1 MPYHKMRRPEI
12 VRWVEPVQ
20 TQVEQLSPNG
30 KTKIK
35 TMQFNAS
42 KFAVVFDDA
51 TIYIYEKDVAHDLK
65 EDYRKTMIQTTSNQG
80 KDNQKEGKNIFSKA
94 EIVTKM
100 QKIVEDF
107 DFEQEY
113 NKETTNP
120 KSTQGGFKPALD
132 PNSDKMTNLY
142 QS

>member
-1 MPYHKMRRPEI
+1 MVKSIQY
-12 VRWVEPVQ
+12 
-20 TQVEQLSPNG
+20 
-30 KTKIK
+30 
-35 TMQFNAS
+35 NAS

-51 TIYIYEKDVAHDLK
+51 TIYIYEKEVAHDLK
-65 EDYRKTMIQTTSNQG
+65 EDYRKAMVQVTSTS
-80 KDNQKEGKNIFSKA
+80 KDAKEGKATFSKA

-113 NKETTNP
+113 NKETNP
-120 KSTQGGFKPALD
+120 KNTQSGFKPAVD

-142 QS
+142 

>member
-1 MPYHKMRRPEI
+1 
-12 VRWVEPVQ
+12 
-20 TQVEQLSPNG
+20 
-30 KTKIK
+30 
-35 TMQFNAS
+35 
-42 KFAVVFDDA
+42 
-51 TIYIYEKDVAHDLK
+51 
-65 EDYRKTMIQTTSNQG
+65 
-80 KDNQKEGKNIFSKA
+80 
-94 EIVTKM
+94 M

-120 KSTQGGFKPALD
+120 KSTQGDKKPALD